1 MWNTVDEE
9 MLDMAFWIKSETWWL
24 GGTWNLVLGFE
35 SVGRRC
41 HGNEILAQGFSA
53 TETSH
58 TKLPPGARR

>member
-1 MWNTVDEE
+1 MGIAEVEE
-9 MLDMAFWIKSETWWL
+9 MLDMAFWIKSETRRL
-24 GGTWNLVLGFE
+24 GGTWNFVLGFE
-35 SVGRRC
+35 SVVWC